1 MTSGA
6 SAELVAAC
14 AAASA
19 FCFGISLVPARN
31 PLSVRLERL
40 TRVTERSTS
49 KRLERIEQILRAEE
63 RSRLR
68 DRLNA
73 AGWYRVATGSQV
85 LRGIAGLLAG
95 IALAVLLWF
104 IAPNKIIAVI
114 LGVLVAAVGWR
125 MPKIVL
131 DRAIKARR
139 ARVARDLPDFLDILA
154 ATVRAGLALN
164 AALVHAAES
173 VAGPLHEELAST
185 LAEIRLGRPRSE
197 ALRGLAERVNEPQTR
212 TMVTSIIQAERLG
225 ANLATV
231 LHELATDTRNQRWM
245 LAEERAAQIPIKM
258 IFPMALLML
267 PSLYI
272 MIFTPVVARFLAR

>member
-1 MTSGA
+1 MTA
-6 SAELVAAC
+6 ATPAEIVAAC

-19 FCFGISLVPARN
+19 FCFGISLMPTRN
-31 PLSVRLERL
+31 PLAARIARLA
-40 TRVTERSTS
+40 RVTERSTS
-49 KRLERIEQILRAEE
+49 TRVERIESIIKAET

-73 AGWYRVATGSQV
+73 AGWYQVATGSLI
-85 LRGIAGLLAG
+85 LRGAAGLLGGAS
-95 IALAVLLWF
+95 LAVLLWF
-104 IAPNKIIAVI
+104 LLPNKAVALI

-125 MPKIVL
+125 APKIAL

-139 ARVARDLPDFLDILA
+139 ARIARDLPDFLDILA

-164 AALVHAAES
+164 GALVHAAES
-173 VAGPLHEELAST
+173 VAGPLHEELASA
-185 LAEIRLGRPRSE
+185 LAEIRLGRPRSD
-197 ALRGLAERVNEPQTR
+197 ALQGLAARVDEPQTR
-212 TMVTSIIQAERLG
+212 TMVTSIVQAERLG

-231 LHELATDTRNQRWM
+231 LHELALDTRNQRWM

-272 MIFTPVVARFLAR
+272 MIFTPVVARFLNP